1 MVLSDIIAAAGSIL
15 VARLLGST
23 NYGIYGV
30 SAIPIS
36 IISLFSNWGLGTA
49 AIRFIAQCRAQG
61 RTEEAKGIF
70 FTGMLAGFLIGIF
83 FTLVAFVAAPFM
95 AIQVFNKP
103 ELMPLIQVSSV
114 TLLANSLLVS
124 SQAIYIGFDRAE
136 FSSLAMFLTAV
147 TKALISPALI
157 VLGYGVLGAVIGS
170 SLGPLVSSMV
180 AVLVVYLALWR
191 PLRKN
196 GATLNFFRN
205 LKRMI
210 RYSFPLFISM
220 LLGGALGQIYSFLMA
235 LYCTEFM
242 IGNYKAATN
251 FSVLI
256 AFLATP
262 IATVL
267 FPAFSQ
273 LDHRK
278 EADTLRIV
286 FQNSVKYTA
295 LVTLPVVAALI
306 ILAQP
311 IIQILFGPGYE
322 LTPLYLALYALTNV
336 FIGVGGVSIG
346 NLINSQGE
354 TKLTLMLNVIALL
367 TGVPLSLYLIPRFQ
381 IEGLLVAMILGGI
394 PSLVAGILWVK
405 KYFGLTL
412 DLFSSARIY
421 AATAVSAVLTFLL
434 ISWLKMGD
442 VATLLVGGFL
452 FLFLYTASIF
462 LTRAIGR
469 SDIRNL
475 REALRGL
482 GPLFSLFNPILTFAE
497 KILDLLSRVGL

>member
-1 MVLSDIIAAAGSIL
+1 MVLSDVIAAGGAIV

-23 NYGIYGV
+23 NYGLYGV
-30 SAIPIS
+30 SAIPLS
-36 IISLFSNWGLGTA
+36 IIGLFSNWGLGAA

-61 RTEEAKGIF
+61 RTGEAKGILFTGMVTGF
-70 FTGMLAGFLIGIF
+70 FTGLL
-83 FTLVAFVAAPFM
+83 FTLVAFVAAHFM
-95 AIQVFNKP
+95 ATQVFNKP
-103 ELMPLIQVSSV
+103 ELTLLIQVSSV
-114 TLLANSLLVS
+114 TLLANSLLS
-124 SQAIYIGFDRAE
+124 FSQAIYIGFDRAE
-136 FSSLAMFLTAV
+136 FSSLTMFLTAV
-147 TKALISPALI
+147 TKVLISPALI

-180 AVLVVYLALWR
+180 AVLVVYLVLWR
-191 PLRKN
+191 PLRQN
-196 GATLNFFRN
+196 GASLNFFGN
-205 LKRMI
+205 LKMML
-210 RYSFPLFISM
+210 RYSYPLFISM

-235 LYCTEFM
+235 LYCTDFM

-262 IATVL
+262 IGTVL

-278 EADTLRIV
+278 EAETLRIV
-286 FQNSVKYTA
+286 FQNSIKYTA

-322 LTPLYLALYALTNV
+322 LTPFYLVLYALTYV
-336 FIGVGGVSIG
+336 FIGVGGVSVG

-354 TKLTLMLNVIALL
+354 TKLTLMLNVISLL

-381 IEGLLVAMILGGI
+381 IVGLLVVMLLGGI
-394 PSLVAGILWVK
+394 PSLVAGILWLK
-405 KYFGLTL
+405 RYFGLTL
-412 DLFSSARIY
+412 DLLSSARIY
-421 AATAVSAVLTFLL
+421 AATVVSAVPTFLF
-434 ISWLKMGD
+434 ISWLKLGD
-442 VATLLVGGFL
+442 VPTLLVGGFL
-452 FLFLYTASIF
+452 FLFLYTVSIF
-462 LTRAIGR
+462 LMRAIGR

-482 GPLFSLFNPILTFAE
+482 GPLFPLFNLILTFAE